1 MTHEELNCIE
11 ANADAQDAR
20 IAEAIARLNYE
31 LGTGDLRPYSGYKE
45 ILNFAFEAMSE
56 CARQSN
62 IDPEEIFETA
72 RERLSAE
79 AVGHLLLQLIG
90 PEVDQDRFSRQGKEM
105 AMTVAEI
112 LGPDHAQSLYRFAV
126 LVTRLA

>member
-1 MTHEELNCIE
+1 MTYTMDEIAAEDDRTYLAELASARNAMHELS
-11 ANADAQDAR
+11 R
-20 IAEAIARLNYE
+20 IAEGEVNEPTEFFCVAR
-31 LGTGDLRPYSGYKE
+31 DH
-45 ILNFAFEAMSE
+45 
-56 CARQSN
+56 
-62 IDPEEIFETA
+62 
-72 RERLSAE
+72 LSDE

-90 PEVDQDRFSRQGKEM
+90 PEVDRERMSRHGKEM

>member
-1 MTHEELNCIE
+1 MTHTMDEIAAEDDRNYLAELE
-11 ANADAQDAR
+11 SVRKAMDELSR
-20 IAEAIARLNYE
+20 IAEGEVNEPTEFFCVAR
-31 LGTGDLRPYSGYKE
+31 
-45 ILNFAFEAMSE
+45 AH
-56 CARQSN
+56 
-62 IDPEEIFETA
+62 
-72 RERLSAE
+72 LSDE
-79 AVGHLLLQLIG
+79 AVGNLLLQLIG